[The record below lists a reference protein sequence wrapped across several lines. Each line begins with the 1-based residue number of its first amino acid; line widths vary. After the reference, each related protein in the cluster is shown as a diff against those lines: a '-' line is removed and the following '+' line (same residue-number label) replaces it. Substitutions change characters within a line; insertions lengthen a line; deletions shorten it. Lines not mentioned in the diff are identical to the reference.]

1 MKAKLE
7 RSYFVI
13 QLLITVIYA
22 VLILWAMIAILM
34 YQKELSKEKG
44 ETLMVVR
51 LNIILPFV
59 LFILLDYGSL
69 FIQPLVYGISHHLP
83 SSFNMRAILKQG
95 AMLIELIAIIYYPMY
110 AWGDIIANI
119 LNREIRGSQ
128 KVEDDLRRQ
137 TNALRNTVLM
147 ALVLG
152 TVILLLVH

>member
-7 RSYFVI
+7 RSYLVI

-59 LFILLDYGSL
+59 LFILLAYVSL
-69 FIQPLVYGISHHLP
+69 FIQPMVYGISHHLP
-83 SSFNMRAILKQG
+83 SFFDMRVILKQG

-152 TVILLLVH
+152 TIILLLVH